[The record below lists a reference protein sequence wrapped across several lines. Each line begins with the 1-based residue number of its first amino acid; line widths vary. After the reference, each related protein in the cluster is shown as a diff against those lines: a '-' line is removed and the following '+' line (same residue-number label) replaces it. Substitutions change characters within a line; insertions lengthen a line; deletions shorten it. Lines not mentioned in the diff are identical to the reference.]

1 MNKKT
6 VNQFEVRDS
15 FFSDNNDPDENF
27 FNDLK
32 FETPNMFE
40 HELLQK
46 FAENFENENLSI
58 LHLNIRSL
66 NANFENF
73 KNLLQESKSVFN
85 IICLSETWS
94 TDKYFRNNYDIII
107 YQIIQH
113 YTTKG
118 NFTSVAVVV

>member
-1 MNKKT
+1 MRGT
-6 VNQFEVRDS
+6 LI
-15 FFSDNNDPDENF
+15 SDNNDPDENF

-32 FETPNMFE
+32 FETPYMFE

-46 FAENFENENLSI
+46 FAENLENESLSI

-94 TDKYFRNNYDIII
+94 TDKNFRNSSDIII
-107 YQIIQH
+107 YQIIQQ